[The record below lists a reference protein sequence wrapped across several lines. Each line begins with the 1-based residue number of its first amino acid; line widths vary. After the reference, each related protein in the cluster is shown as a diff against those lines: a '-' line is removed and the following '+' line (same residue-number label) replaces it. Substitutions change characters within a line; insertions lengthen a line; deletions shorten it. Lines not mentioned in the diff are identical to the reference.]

1 MSGPSAATV
10 DSAALTLFLQPLLDR
25 LTPMASV
32 DAVAETEE
40 QQHPNKKNIT
50 ITSSRRFA
58 IDQCTSV
65 CIGIMVLLTATIYLL
80 SRSEHLLQTILGTLQ
95 PDRPFDSTTTT
106 PLPPLM
112 PSTPTTTTNLSS
124 GTTTTTTTTTTE
136 GGVVI
141 TP

>member
-25 LTPMASV
+25 LSPMASV

-58 IDQCTSV
+58 IDQCTRV

-95 PDRPFDSTTTT
+95 PVRPFDSTTT

-112 PSTPTTTTNLSS
+112 PSTPMTTTNLSS
-124 GTTTTTTTTTTE
+124 GTTTE
-136 GGVVI
+136 GGAVI